1 MQATS
6 RKSKRRLSSTISLAS
21 LPAGCVAIESATP
34 RLHVSSEIRSGWRL
48 ILAALLGT
56 ALGLPVLPFYTVG
69 IFAPV
74 WAEEFGW
81 SFAGIFGGLIV
92 TTAVLLLG
100 GPLVGHLIDRRGA
113 RTIAAISIA
122 GLGLGY
128 TTLAMLDGS
137 LVHYYVSWALL
148 SLAGIGAT
156 SISFTCAINGTF
168 IERRGLALGLAL
180 CGIGLFAFAVKP
192 LAGWLIEVAGWR
204 VAISTIGLLPLL
216 IGAPV
221 VLWGLPAKQMTE
233 VRPELSGLT
242 LKEAVRTRAF
252 KIMVCA
258 FIAISFGNGAPIPH
272 LENILRTAHID
283 ARQIV
288 TLTSFIGV
296 ALIAGRLAGG
306 WLLDKVWAP
315 ALGAAVL
322 AVAATGGWIL
332 SQQTITPTEAA
343 VAILLLGF
351 AGGAEV
357 DLLPYLTAR
366 YMGVRSYGVVY
377 GTIFGLFSVG
387 AGMGPSVLGLAYDR
401 LGSYSQIMTACVLL
415 LLLAAGLLL
424 SLGRYPADPGAPN

>member
-1 MQATS
+1 M
-6 RKSKRRLSSTISLAS
+6 
-21 LPAGCVAIESATP
+21 
-34 RLHVSSEIRSGWRL
+34 SSEIRSGWRL

-56 ALGLPVLPFYTVG
+56 ALGLPTLPFYTIGV
-69 IFAPV
+69 FAPV
-74 WAEEFGW
+74 WAAEFGW
-81 SFAGIFGGLIV
+81 PFANIFSGLIV
-92 TTAVLLLG
+92 TTAVLLVG
-100 GPLVGHLIDRRGA
+100 GPLLGYLIDRHGA
-113 RTIAAISIA
+113 RIIAAVSLA

-128 TTLAMLDGS
+128 AALALLDGS
-137 LVHYYVSWALL
+137 LVQYYVTWAFL

-156 SISFTCAINGTF
+156 SISFTSAVNSAF
-168 IERRGLALGLAL
+168 VERRGLALGLAL
-180 CGIGLFAFAVKP
+180 CGIGVFAFTVKP

-204 VAISTIGLLPLL
+204 AAIAVIGALPLAV
-216 IGAPV
+216 GAPI
-221 VLWGLPAKQMTE
+221 VLWGLRAKQTTA
-233 VRPELSGLT
+233 VRPALSGLT
-242 LKEAVRTRAF
+242 LREAVRTRAF

-296 ALIAGRLAGG
+296 AIVAGRLVGG

-322 AVAATGGWIL
+322 AAAASGGWIL
-332 SQQTITPTEAA
+332 SQQTISPTEAA

-357 DLLPYLTAR
+357 DLLPYLTVR
-366 YMGVRSYGVVY
+366 YMGIRCYGAVY
-377 GTIFGLFSVG
+377 GAIFGLFAVG
-387 AGMGPSVLGLAYDR
+387 AGAGPALLGLAYDR
-401 LGSYSQIMTACVLL
+401 FGGYSQIMTVCMLL

-424 SLGRYPADPGAPN
+424 SLGRYPD